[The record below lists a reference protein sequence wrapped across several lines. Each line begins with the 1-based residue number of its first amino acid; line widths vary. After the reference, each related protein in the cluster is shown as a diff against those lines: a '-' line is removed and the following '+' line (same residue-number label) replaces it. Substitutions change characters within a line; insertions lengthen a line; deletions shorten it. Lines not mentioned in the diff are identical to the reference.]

1 MHSSEY
7 YTEKALAKLNL
18 TFRVLD
24 KLPNNMHNIES
35 HIAFL
40 PKIYD
45 YLKVKKD
52 YSNSLEIRGEFS
64 KALLKAGG
72 DTLMKKTIENT
83 ESLFSTKIKLKIIL
97 YKNIPLDS
105 GLGGGSADAAALF
118 RILLKIYNLKIG
130 KQSIIEFLIKI
141 GSDVPACFF
150 SENLFLSGY
159 GNVMKKNKN
168 NNKKVWVLLLKPLLS
183 LSTGKVFSNFL
194 GPFSSSNQLD
204 YNYDNIVKDMKK
216 NKNALQNIAEKKKE
230 FVDFINYLPNRNQI
244 VGPRM
249 TGSGSSVFIL
259 FHSIYDALKYKKE
272 TLSQNKK
279 IWIRM
284 SYLYL

>member
-24 KLPNNMHNIES
+24 KLPSSMHNIES

-72 DTLMKKTIENT
+72 DTLMKRTIENT

-97 YKNIPLDS
+97 YKNIPLDA

-118 RILLKIYNLKIG
+118 RILLKIYNLKID
-130 KQSIIEFLIKI
+130 KQSIIKFLIKI

-194 GPFSSSNQLD
+194 GPFSSSTQLD
-204 YNYDNIVKDMKK
+204 YNYDNIVMDMKK